1 MVTTGGMKKEFEFQ
15 YRPSAEDYV
24 KFAIRQ
30 TRKSNFVSAL
40 VLVMVYA
47 LIVGS
52 ETGWNYGPASLAKWL
67 FPFALSVILIA
78 WLRSRSLEKIRKNF
92 DKNPFVG
99 CDVDCKAGPDGM
111 SFESKSQ
118 KRSSSNEL
126 AWYEIF
132 KIGESRHAF
141 YVYVMESM
149 AYIIPKHVFADK
161 DEMKDFRALCRTNIE
176 EAKLELWK

>member
-1 MVTTGGMKKEFEFQ
+1 MKKEFEFE

-24 KFAIRQ
+24 KFAIHQ

-40 VLVMVYA
+40 LLVTVYA
-47 LIVGS
+47 LVVGS

-67 FPFALSVILIA
+67 FPFALSVIFIA
-78 WLRSRSLEKIRKNF
+78 WIRSRSLEKIRKNF

-99 CDVDCKAGPDGM
+99 CDVECKAGPDGM
-111 SFESKSQ
+111 SFVSKSE
-118 KRSSSNEL
+118 KRSSSNQL

-132 KIGESRHAF
+132 KIGETKHAF
-141 YVYVMESM
+141 YVHVMESM

-161 DEMKDFRALCRTNIE
+161 EEIRAFRELFRVNVE